1 MAQLV
6 EQLIRNQQVGGSSPP
21 SSSIFAFFIWLKKL
35 VKVIIFGQIIG
46 VICCL
51 FVVLSGRSQANVN
64 PEPAHNEDNSASEV
78 RIPIDSLE
86 RRLNGGNVAPAAESV
101 SPASDVN
108 KTVSSV
114 RGVKRPSPSVDSSQ
128 SDISESDEGYSSD
141 DESWSSSETGVFF
154 SDDEAEG
161 RALAKLNES
170 CGYPRDYE
178 EGLNRSEINSLRQY
192 LYRNLTKNESEEDWP
207 SSESGVSLSDD

>member
-1 MAQLV
+1 MA
-6 EQLIRNQQVGGSSPP
+6 
-21 SSSIFAFFIWLKKL
+21 
-35 VKVIIFGQIIG
+35 
-46 VICCL
+46 
-51 FVVLSGRSQANVN
+51 LSGRSSDVVN
-64 PEPAHNEDNSASEV
+64 SETAHSEDNSASEIH
-78 RIPIDSLE
+78 IPIDSLE
-86 RRLNGGNVAPAAESV
+86 SMLNDGNVAPVAESV

-141 DESWSSSETGVFF
+141 DESWSSSESEESF
-154 SDDEAEG
+154 SGDEG
-161 RALAKLNES
+161 RALAELNES

-192 LYRNLTKNESEEDWP
+192 LYCNLTESESEEDWL
-207 SSESGVSLSDD
+207 SSESGVFLSERESLSNG

>member
-86 RRLNGGNVAPAAESV
+86 RRLNGGNVAPVAESV
-101 SPASDVN
+101 SPASEES
-108 KTVSSV
+108 KTASPINGADQASSFTS
-114 RGVKRPSPSVDSSQ
+114 GVKRLRSLSCFSQ

-141 DESWSSSETGVFF
+141 DESWSSGDSEESF
-154 SDDEAEG
+154 SDDEDEG
-161 RALAKLNES
+161 RALAELNEG
-170 CGYPRDYE
+170 CGYPRDCE
-178 EGLNRSEINSLRQY
+178 EGLSRSEVISLRRY
-192 LYRNLTKNESEEDWP
+192 NSAKKP
-207 SSESGVSLSDD
+207 

>member
-1 MAQLV
+1 MA
-6 EQLIRNQQVGGSSPP
+6 
-21 SSSIFAFFIWLKKL
+21 
-35 VKVIIFGQIIG
+35 
-46 VICCL
+46 
-51 FVVLSGRSQANVN
+51 LSGRASDVVN
-64 PEPAHNEDNSASEV
+64 SETAHSEDNSASEIH
-78 RIPIDSLE
+78 IPIDSLE
-86 RRLNGGNVAPAAESV
+86 SMLNNGNVAPAAESV

-141 DESWSSSETGVFF
+141 DESWSSGDSEESF
-154 SDDEAEG
+154 SDDEDEG
-161 RALAKLNES
+161 RALAELNES

>member
-64 PEPAHNEDNSASEV
+64 PEPTHNEDNSASEV

-86 RRLNGGNVAPAAESV
+86 RRLNGGNVAPVAESV
-101 SPASDVN
+101 SPASEES
-108 KTVSSV
+108 KTASPINGADQAFSFTS
-114 RGVKRPSPSVDSSQ
+114 GVKRLRSLSCFSQ

-141 DESWSSSETGVFF
+141 DESWSSGDSEEFF
-154 SDDEAEG
+154 SGDEDEG
-161 RALAKLNES
+161 RTLAKINRYCNCPE
-170 CGYPRDYE
+170 GYE
-178 EGLNRSEINSLRQY
+178 EGLTEPEKKSLREY
-192 LYRNLTKNESEEDWP
+192 LSNNFTGNENEED
-207 SSESGVSLSDD
+207 